1 MLTKWFTLP
10 VTIFVIACQPSRS
23 DSDTLFLKGEVLGTN
38 NNKRLKEASGL
49 VASVRYP
56 GYLWSHNDSGH
67 PADLFLLDS
76 IGQTRAEFRLAK
88 IKNRDWEDISMGTGP
103 GDASYIY
110 LGDIGDNNG
119 QYQFKYLYRL
129 KEPDLDQLE
138 ELHEVDTLVVKLNG
152 EIHDTETLMIDP
164 ITKNIYIVT
173 KREKNVGL
181 YEIKFPF
188 QEDTVIANRIATLPL
203 KQIVAGDISP
213 DGGEILLKNYNHIYY
228 WKRPPGMSVGNA
240 LMAPNMVLPYE
251 RESVGESIAWAYDGS
266 GFFTLGENTQGDR
279 AKLYFYKRRQQLPAD
294 TSRATSPV
302 QP

>member
-1 MLTKWFTLP
+1 MLTKWVILL
-10 VTIFVIACQPSRS
+10 VTIFVIACQPSGS
-23 DSDTLFLKGEVLGTN
+23 DSDTLFLKGEALGTN

-49 VASVRYP
+49 VASARYP
-56 GYLWSHNDSGH
+56 GYLWTHNDSGH

-76 IGQTRAEFRLAK
+76 IGQTRAEFQLAK
-88 IKNRDWEDISMGTGP
+88 IKNRDWEDISMGPGP
-103 GDASYIY
+103 GDANYIY
-110 LGDIGDNNG
+110 LGDIGDNNA

-138 ELHEVDTLVVKLNG
+138 ELHEVDTLVVKLDG

-181 YEIKFPF
+181 YEIIFPF
-188 QEDTVIANRIATLPL
+188 QEDTLIASRIATLPL

-228 WKRPPGMSVGNA
+228 WRRPPGMSIGNA
-240 LMAPNMVLPYE
+240 LMAPHMVLPYE
-251 RESVGESIAWAYDGS
+251 RESAGESIAWAYDGS
-266 GFFTLGENTQGDR
+266 GFFTLGENIQGDR

-294 TSRATSPV
+294 TSRTTSPIR
-302 QP
+302 P